1 MTKQPERTGRR
12 NRSQRTMVW
21 VWVGVGALTLAFFL
35 LLGSLVGPSPPKRI
49 TLAGGLPGGAYH
61 AFADRYREVL
71 AEQGLEVEVRQTAG
85 SIENL
90 ELLERG
96 DVDVAF
102 VQSGTR
108 DRAAD
113 PDRLRGIASLYYEP
127 LWIFHRGEETVDDLG
142 QLRGKRLA
150 IGGPRSGT
158 FAVCDQLL
166 ALNGIDASN
175 TRLEQIGL
183 KAAREALKG
192 GEIDYAFFTASP
204 DAEVVRELMV
214 DPETRLVGIRRHKAY
229 VRNVL
234 FVTDVE
240 IAEGTFDIRQNFPRD
255 DITVLSTVA
264 QLLTTEDLHPA
275 IAELLARTA
284 EELHS
289 GRTLLARGGTFPTA
303 SNLEFAVHEAAADY
317 FRSGPS
323 LLARYLPFWLANL
336 LKKLLVLLIP
346 LLTLMIPLLKIAPG
360 LYKAVMR
367 KRIHRWYDDLD
378 EVEEQIAAASTE
390 EQFGACAERLQNLE
404 HLVETGIQVP
414 TTFRHEEYD
423 LRVHLAHVR
432 AQLDRKRTT

>member
-1 MTKQPERTGRR
+1 MWIAIG
-12 NRSQRTMVW
+12 
-21 VWVGVGALTLAFFL
+21 GLTLAFFY
-35 LLGSLVGPSPPKRI
+35 LLGSLVGPSPPRSI

-61 AFADRYREVL
+61 AFADRYKQALEK
-71 AEQGLEVEVRQTAG
+71 QGLRVEVRQTAG

-90 ELLERG
+90 ELLEEG
-96 DVDVAF
+96 EIDVGF

-108 DRAAD
+108 DRATQ
-113 PDRLRGIASLYYEP
+113 PSRLRGIASLYYEP
-127 LWIFHRGEETVDDLG
+127 LWIFHRGEQTVDDLK

-166 ALNGIDASN
+166 TLNGIDAEN
-175 TRLEQIGL
+175 TELRQIGML
-183 KAAREALKG
+183 AARDALKK

-214 DPETRLVGIRRHKAY
+214 DPETRLVSIRRHKAY

-240 IAEGTFDIRQNFPRD
+240 IAEGTFDIRQNFPRQ
-255 DITVLSTVA
+255 DIMVLSTVA
-264 QLLTTEDLHPA
+264 QLLGTEDLHPA
-275 IAELLARTA
+275 IAELLVRTA

-289 GRTLLARGGTFPTA
+289 GRTLLARGGTFP
-303 SNLEFAVHEAAADY
+303 SPDNLEFAVHEAAADY

-323 LLARYLPFWLANL
+323 LLTRYLPFWLANL
-336 LKKLLVLLIP
+336 LKKLLVFMIP
-346 LLTLMIPLLKIAPG
+346 LVTLLIPLLKIAPG
-360 LYKAVMR
+360 LYKATMR

-378 EVEEQIAAASTE
+378 GIEEQIAAASSPA
-390 EQFGACAERLQNLE
+390 QFDACAEQLRNLD

-414 TTFRHEEYD
+414 TTFRREEYD
-423 LRVHLAHVR
+423 LRIHLAHVR
-432 AQLDRKRTT
+432 AQLERRRAT